1 MAVFTS
7 VTEQELST
15 WLSNYSLGNLL
26 ELQGIASGIE
36 NTNYFVTTSNGRF
49 VLTLFEK
56 LGAKE
61 LPFYLNLMAHLARH
75 GIPCPSPV
83 ADRHNQFLGELNG
96 KPACIVSR
104 LSGKSLINPALENC
118 AAVGA
123 MLGQMHVAG
132 MGFDDPMI
140 NQRHA
145 LWRASAALQVLPFL
159 KNQDVVLLQNEVAFH
174 ELHTLTALPQGVVH
188 ADLFRD
194 NVLFDGDRVGG
205 VIDFY
210 FACND
215 SLLYDV
221 AITVNDWCMAEGSK
235 LDLARTRAL
244 LDAYHA
250 VRPFDSQEAE
260 LWPIA
265 LRVAALRFWISRLF
279 DMHIPREGELVN
291 AHNPDQ
297 FKYILQQHIAANG
310 TSISLLKQGL

>member
-1 MAVFTS
+1 MAVFTRVS
-7 VTEQELST
+7 EQEFSA
-15 WLSNYSLGNLL
+15 WLSNYSLGSLL

-56 LGAKE
+56 LKAEE

-83 ADRHNQFLGELNG
+83 ANRKDKFLGELNG

-104 LSGKSLINPALENC
+104 LAGKSLTQPNAENC

-123 MLGQMHVAG
+123 MLGQMHEAG
-132 MGFDDPMI
+132 LNFDEDMQNP
-140 NQRHA
+140 RGT
-145 LWRASAALQVLPFL
+145 LWRATAAKQVMPFL
-159 KNQDVVLLQNEVAFH
+159 SSVDADLLQNELDFH
-174 ELHTLTALPQGVVH
+174 THHTLAALPRGIVH

-194 NVLFDGDRVGG
+194 NVLFDGERVGG
-205 VIDFY
+205 LIDFY

-221 AITVNDWCMAEGSK
+221 AITVNDWCMGANST
-235 LDLARTRAL
+235 LDVRRTRAL

-250 VRPFDSQEAE
+250 VRPFTAQECKM
-260 LWPIA
+260 WSVA
-265 LRVAALRFWISRLF
+265 LRAAALRFWISRLF
-279 DMHIPREGELVN
+279 DLHLPRDGELVN

-297 FKYILQQHIAANG
+297 FKYILQQHVATHGDA
-310 TSISLLKQGL
+310 ISLTR

>member
-7 VTEQELST
+7 VSEQEFSA
-15 WLSNYSLGNLL
+15 WLVNYSLGSLL

-56 LGAKE
+56 LNAQE
-61 LPFYLNLMAHLARH
+61 LPFFLNLMAHLARH

-83 ADRHNQFLGELNG
+83 ADRHDNFLGELNG

-104 LSGKSLINPALENC
+104 LSGKSLTHPAVANC

-123 MLGQMHVAG
+123 MLGQMHEAG
-132 MGFDDPMI
+132 LGFHEPME
-140 NQRHA
+140 NPRGPA
-145 LWRASAALQVLPFL
+145 WRASAAKQVLSFL
-159 KNQDVVLLQNEVAFH
+159 SAEDAALLMNEVAFH
-174 ELHTLTALPQGVVH
+174 EQHTLDKLPQGVVH

-194 NVLFDGDRVGG
+194 NVLFDGERVGG
-205 VIDFY
+205 LIDFY

-221 AITVNDWCMAEGSK
+221 AITVNDWCMGEGGK
-235 LDLARTRAL
+235 LDAARTRAL
-244 LDAYHA
+244 LDAYGA
-250 VRPFDSQEAE
+250 ERPFTAE
-260 LWPIA
+260 EGALWPVA

-279 DMHIPREGELVN
+279 DLHKPRDGELVN

-297 FKYILQQHIAANG
+297 FKQILQQHIAANG
-310 TSISLLKQGL
+310 NVIRLRT